1 MNKIELHIPK
11 ENELEYRQY
20 LISDK
25 ETMSYNIGY
34 GDDGTGCYYQTIEQ
48 VQEWYKN
55 WNNGT
60 DNYYAYIIRKE
71 DNTPIGEVGIHW
83 SGYCQK
89 YIIGIVIEAKY
100 RGKGYAEEALNLLCD
115 AAFNKLNL
123 DKIYDDFPA
132 TRTAAEK
139 VFSKVGFIRE
149 DYEFVGLIKERYNQ
163 IHKK

>member
-11 ENELEYRQY
+11 GNELKYRRH

-34 GDDGTGCYYQTIEQ
+34 GDDSTGCYYQSIEQ

-71 DNTPIGEVGIHW
+71 DNIPIGEVDIHW

-100 RGKGYAEEALNLLCD
+100 RGKGYSEKALSLLCD
-115 AAFNKLNL
+115 VAFNELNL

-139 VFSKVGFIRE
+139 VFSKIGFIRE
-149 DYEFVGLIKERYNQ
+149 DDEFVVLTKERYIQ
-163 IHKK
+163 IRKK

>member
-11 ENELEYRQY
+11 ENELEYRRH

-25 ETMSYNIGY
+25 ETMNYNIGY

-48 VQEWYKN
+48 VKEWYKN

-71 DNTPIGEVGIHW
+71 DDTTIGEVDIHW
-83 SGYCQK
+83 SAYCHK
-89 YIIGIVIEAKY
+89 HIIGIVIEAKY
-100 RGKGYAEEALNLLCD
+100 RGKGYAEDALNLLCD
-115 AAFNKLNL
+115 VAFDELKL

-132 TRTAAEK
+132 TRTAAER
-139 VFSKVGFIRE
+139 VFSQIGFIRE
-149 DYEFVGLIKERYNQ
+149 DDDFVVLTKERFIQ